1 MQYCVL
7 IKQIRILN
15 WPRLWLGWGHYSSKT
30 CPKRR
35 SFSNEAYA
43 SIPRIYVVCKED
55 KLIPEFFQRWM
66 IENSG
71 ATEVIEI
78 HGADHMPMFSKTQEL
93 CDSLLEIAQ
102 KYA

>member
-1 MQYCVL
+1 
-7 IKQIRILN
+7 
-15 WPRLWLGWGHYSSKT
+15 
-30 CPKRR
+30 
-35 SFSNEAYA
+35 
-43 SIPRIYVVCKED
+43 
-55 KLIPEFFQRWM
+55 M

-71 ATEVIEI
+71 ATKVIEI